1 MIHTVAISGYRSLRD
16 IVIPVGQLTVVTGSN
31 GTGKSSIYKSLRL
44 LADIADDRAIRSIAR
59 EGGFRSVLW
68 AGPETLSRGMR
79 DGSVPIQGTRRKG
92 PISLKLGFASDEYSY
107 AIELGLPARDGR
119 SMFNDDPEIKREVLW
134 FGDRPTPSKIISD
147 RRGPSLRVR
156 TDARD
161 LYQMRSDMSPYDSM
175 VREAVGP
182 EAPWEIAVLR
192 ERLSHWRFYDHI
204 RTDEAAP
211 SRAQQIG
218 TRTVALSPTG
228 EDIAAAIQTI
238 YEIGNGEAL
247 DSAIAEAFDGAKLEV
262 EASEGGVFQLFMRQ
276 RGMLR
281 PLGTNELSDGTLR
294 FVLLAA
300 ALLSPR
306 PSQMLVL
313 NEPEASLHSSVI
325 PALAG
330 LIINASEVG
339 QVITVSHNRTLVTS
353 LLGADAELVEL
364 YKDTGETKVQ
374 SNDIPRWDWPAR

>member
-16 IVIPVGQLTVVTGSN
+16 IVIPVGQLTIVTGSN

-44 LADIADDRAIRSIAR
+44 LADIADDRAIRSLAR
-59 EGGFRSVLW
+59 EGGFKSVLW

-107 AIELGLPARDGR
+107 AIELGLPPRDGR

-134 FGDRPTPSKIISD
+134 FGDKPTPAKIISD

-156 TDARD
+156 TDDRD
-161 LYQMRSDMSPYDSM
+161 MLQMRSDMSPYDSM

-182 EAPWEIAVLR
+182 DAPWEIAVLR
-192 ERLSHWRFYDHI
+192 ERLSNWRFYDHI
-204 RTDEAAP
+204 RTDEDAP
-211 SRAQQIG
+211 ARSQQIG
-218 TRTVALSPTG
+218 TRTVALSPSG
-228 EDIAAAIQTI
+228 EDVAAAIQTI

-247 DSAIAEAFDGAKLEV
+247 DAAIAEAFDGAKLEV
-262 EASEGGVFQLFMRQ
+262 EASEGGVFQLLMRQ

-300 ALLSPR
+300 SLLSPR

-313 NEPEASLHSSVI
+313 NEPEASLHSSVM

-353 LLGADAELVEL
+353 LLSADAELVEL
-364 YKDTGETKVQ
+364 YKDTGETRVQ
-374 SNDIPRWDWPAR
+374 SSDSPRWDWPAR

>member
-1 MIHTVAISGYRSLRD
+1 MIHTIAISGYRSLRD
-16 IVIPVGQLTVVTGSN
+16 IVIPLGQLTVVTGSN

-59 EGGFRSVLW
+59 EGGFKSVLW

-134 FGDRPTPSKIISD
+134 FGDKPTPSKIISD

-156 TDARD
+156 TDERD
-161 LYQMRSDMSPYDSM
+161 MLQMRTDMRPYDSM

-192 ERLSHWRFYDHI
+192 ERLSNWRFYDHI
-204 RTDEAAP
+204 RTDEDAP
-211 SRAQQIG
+211 ARSQQIG

-228 EDIAAAIQTI
+228 EDVAAAIQTI

-247 DSAIAEAFDGAKLEV
+247 DSAIAEAFDGATLDV
-262 EASEGGVFQLFMRQ
+262 AANEGGGFQLHMRQ

-353 LLGADAELVEL
+353 MLSADAELVEL
-364 YKDTGETKVQ
+364 HKDTGETHVQ

>member
-134 FGDRPTPSKIISD
+134 FGDKPTPSKIISD

-156 TDARD
+156 TDERD
-161 LYQMRSDMSPYDSM
+161 MLQLRTDMSPYDSM

-192 ERLSHWRFYDHI
+192 ERLSNWRFYDHI
-204 RTDEAAP
+204 RTDEDAP
-211 SRAQQIG
+211 ARSQQIG

-228 EDIAAAIQTI
+228 EDVAAAIQTI
-238 YEIGNGEAL
+238 YEIGNGDAL
-247 DSAIAEAFDGAKLEV
+247 DTAIAEAFDGAKLEV
-262 EASEGGVFQLFMRQ
+262 EANEGGVFQLYMRQ

-325 PALAG
+325 PALSG

-353 LLGADAELVEL
+353 LLSADAELVEL
-364 YKDTGETKVQ
+364 YKDTGETHVE
-374 SNDIPRWDWPAR
+374 SHETPRWDWPAR

>member
-1 MIHTVAISGYRSLRD
+1 MIHTIAISGYRSLRD

-59 EGGFRSVLW
+59 EGGFKSVLW

-119 SMFNDDPEIKREVLW
+119 SMFNDDPEIKREVLG
-134 FGDRPTPSKIISD
+134 FGDKPTPAKIISD

-156 TDARD
+156 TDDRD
-161 LYQMRSDMSPYDSM
+161 MLQMRSDMSPYDSM

-182 EAPWEIAVLR
+182 DAPWEIAVLR
-192 ERLSHWRFYDHI
+192 ERLSNWRFYDHI
-204 RTDEAAP
+204 RTDEDAP
-211 SRAQQIG
+211 ARSQQIG
-218 TRTVALSPTG
+218 TRTVALSPSG
-228 EDIAAAIQTI
+228 EDVAAAIQTI

-247 DSAIAEAFDGAKLEV
+247 DAAIAEAFDGAKLEV
-262 EASEGGVFQLFMRQ
+262 EASEGGVFQLLMRQ

-300 ALLSPR
+300 SLLSPR

-313 NEPEASLHSSVI
+313 NEPEASLHSSVM

-330 LIINASEVG
+330 LVINASEVG

-364 YKDTGETKVQ
+364 YKDTGETHVQ
-374 SNDIPRWDWPAR
+374 SSDSPRWDWPAR